1 MEKDEQFEK
10 TMSEASSEKE
20 GKLEAALAQMRL
32 QQSALMQRIKLLVG
46 REENE
51 SDQKREREE
60 KEKKETERTQVVEAI
75 EEGGNTAATI
85 FGPSSSSKT
94 SSESTA
100 TSSSLLGL
108 STGFAAGRASNSS
121 RHLSPSRRQ
130 RAHPAPI
137 PSGLRELGAASSD
150 HDASASAHFTGAAAE
165 QPPSSPIRLSASRLS
180 STDWGLLQS
189 EGRKEVDAG
198 KQAFAQALRIGGDG
212 TTLGMG
218 GWKQSGGSVGI
229 PVRSFLRTRLRF
241 ESPAEHT

>member
-60 KEKKETERTQVVEAI
+60 KEKKEAERTQVVEAI
-75 EEGGNTAATI
+75 EEGGNTAAI

-94 SSESTA
+94 PSASTA

-108 STGFAAGRASNSS
+108 STGFAAGRASDSS
-121 RHLSPSRRQ
+121 RHLSPS

-137 PSGLRELGAASSD
+137 PSGLRELGAASPG
-150 HDASASAHFTGAAAE
+150 HDAFASASAHFTGAAAE

-189 EGRKEVDAG
+189 EGGKETDAG